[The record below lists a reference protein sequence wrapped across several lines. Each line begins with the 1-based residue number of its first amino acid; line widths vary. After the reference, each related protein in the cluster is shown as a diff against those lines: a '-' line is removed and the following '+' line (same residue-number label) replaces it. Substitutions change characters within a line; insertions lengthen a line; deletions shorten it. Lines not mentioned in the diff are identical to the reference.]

1 MNPIVSISLPACRR
15 HTVVHRIARTYWPWL
30 RPPIGSG
37 VAKAR
42 AESEGGCSD
51 CLTVTMSDSSASTQV
66 SESVRIERDGDVAL
80 VIVNNPPVNALSWHV
95 RQGLF
100 DGITQATE
108 SGASA
113 IVVICDGRTFI
124 AGADISEFGGNVP
137 KAAGLQEVQAAMEDA
152 PVPVIAAIHGTAL
165 GGGLEVAL
173 CADYRVAVA
182 SAKFGLPEVN
192 LGLLPGAGGT
202 QRLPRLV
209 GVPKALEMMTTG
221 RHVSSGEAKEGGL
234 VDDVVDSD
242 DLDDLRTAAV
252 AFANRAVAENMPRT
266 RVRDRNE
273 LVEQHKGDDE
283 VFANFRKGIARKT
296 RGFLAPEYNIQCI
309 EAAANLPFDDGLKVE
324 GKLFMELMTGPQSA
338 AQRYYFFAERAANKI
353 PDIAKDTPLIDVQ
366 HVGILGAGTMGGGIA
381 MNFVNVGIPVTI
393 VERDQ
398 ESLDRGLGVVR
409 KNYERSRSTTAEQVE
424 ERMALITGST
434 SKQDFVE
441 CDMVI
446 EAVFEDME
454 LKQSI
459 FKELDEICKPG
470 ALLASNTS
478 ALDVNEIAAV
488 TSRPESVIGMHFF
501 SPANVMKL
509 LENVRGDKSSDSVVA
524 TTMAIGKKI
533 NKVSVMVGVC
543 PGFVGNRMLFMR
555 GAEAERMLM
564 EGATPA
570 QIDNVLY
577 EFGFPMGP
585 FSMSDL
591 AGLDIGWK
599 EETSSSSTIREILCE
614 NGRRGQKNGRGYY
627 TYDPDTRAATPDP
640 EVEQLIKDFAISKG
654 HEQREVT
661 DQEILERLLYPMV
674 NEGAKILEE
683 KIAIRGS
690 DIDVVWVNGYGWPV
704 YRGGPMHW
712 ADGVGLAEI
721 VSKIKGYS
729 ESLGGR
735 HWELSPLL
743 EQLATDSGQLQTHAS

>member
-1 MNPIVSISLPACRR
+1 MRCGNWVIDG
-15 HTVVHRIARTYWPWL
+15 
-30 RPPIGSG
+30 GS
-37 VAKAR
+37 
-42 AESEGGCSD
+42 ESNLGPRV
-51 CLTVTMSDSSASTQV
+51 CLTVAM
-66 SESVRIERDGDVAL
+66 SESMELSQSVRLERDGDVAL

-100 DGITQATE
+100 DGMTQAVE
-108 SGASA
+108 SGAKA

-152 PVPVIAAIHGTAL
+152 PIPVIAAIHGTAL

-173 CADYRVAVA
+173 CAHYRVSVS
-182 SAKFGLPEVN
+182 SARFGLPEVN

-221 RHVSSGEAKEGGL
+221 RHVSSAEAQAGGL
-234 VDDVVDSD
+234 VDEVISGDG
-242 DLDDLRTAAV
+242 LEELKLAAV
-252 AFANRAVAENMPRT
+252 AFANKAVAEDLPLV
-266 RVRDRNE
+266 RVRDRDDKVAE
-273 LVEQHKGDDE
+273 AKGNDQL
-283 VFANFRKGIARKT
+283 FADFRKSIARKT

-309 EAAANLPFDDGLKVE
+309 EAAANLPFDEGLKVE
-324 GKLFMELMTGPQSA
+324 GKLFMELMTGPQSG

-366 HVGILGAGTMGGGIA
+366 KVGVLGAGTMGGGIA

-398 ESLDRGLGVVR
+398 ASLDKGLGVVR

-424 ERMALITGST
+424 ERMSLITGSI
-434 SKQDFVE
+434 SKQDFAD

-454 LKQSI
+454 LKKTI

-478 ALDVNEIAAV
+478 ALDVNEIASV

-533 NKVSVMVGVC
+533 KKVSVMVGVC

-570 QIDNVLY
+570 QIDSVLY
-577 EFGFPMGP
+577 NFGFPMGP

-599 EETSSSSTIREILCE
+599 EATSSSSTIREILCE

-640 EVEQLIKDFAISKG
+640 EVEQLIKDFAVSKG

-661 DQEILERLLYPMV
+661 EQEILERLLYPMV

-712 ADGVGLAEI
+712 ADSIGLAEI
-721 VSKIKGYS
+721 VSKIESYS
-729 ESLGGR
+729 ESLGGK
-735 HWELSPLL
+735 HWDLSPLL
-743 EQLATDSGQLQTHAS
+743 KSLAESGGQLQTHAS

>member
-1 MNPIVSISLPACRR
+1 M
-15 HTVVHRIARTYWPWL
+15 
-30 RPPIGSG
+30 
-37 VAKAR
+37 
-42 AESEGGCSD
+42 
-51 CLTVTMSDSSASTQV
+51 
-66 SESVRIERDGDVAL
+66 SESMELSQSVRLERDGDVAL

-100 DGITQATE
+100 DGMTQAVE
-108 SGASA
+108 SGAKA

-152 PVPVIAAIHGTAL
+152 PIPVIAAIHGTAL

-173 CADYRVAVA
+173 CAHYRVSVS
-182 SAKFGLPEVN
+182 SARFGLPEVN

-221 RHVSSGEAKEGGL
+221 RHVSSAEAQAGGL
-234 VDDVVDSD
+234 VDEVISGDG
-242 DLDDLRTAAV
+242 LEELKLAAV
-252 AFANRAVAENMPRT
+252 AFANKAVAEDLPLV
-266 RVRDRNE
+266 RVRDRDDKVAE
-273 LVEQHKGDDE
+273 AKGNDQL
-283 VFANFRKGIARKT
+283 FADFRKSIARKT

-309 EAAANLPFDDGLKVE
+309 EAAANLPFDEGLKVE
-324 GKLFMELMTGPQSA
+324 GKLFMELMTGPQSG

-366 HVGILGAGTMGGGIA
+366 KVGVLGAGTMGGGIA

-398 ESLDRGLGVVR
+398 ASLDKGLDVVR

-424 ERMALITGST
+424 ERMSLISGST
-434 SKQDFVE
+434 SKQDFAD

-454 LKQSI
+454 LKKTI

-478 ALDVNEIAAV
+478 ALDVNEIASV

-533 NKVSVMVGVC
+533 KKVSVMVGVC

-570 QIDNVLY
+570 QIDSVLY
-577 EFGFPMGP
+577 NFGFPMGP

-640 EVEQLIKDFAISKG
+640 EVEQLIKDFAVSKG

-661 DQEILERLLYPMV
+661 EQEILERLLYPMV

-712 ADGVGLAEI
+712 ADSIGLAEI
-721 VSKIKGYS
+721 VSKIESYS
-729 ESLGGR
+729 ESLGGK
-735 HWELSPLL
+735 HWDLSPLL
-743 EQLATDSGQLQTHAS
+743 KSLAESGGQLQTHAS

>member
-1 MNPIVSISLPACRR
+1 MELS
-15 HTVVHRIARTYWPWL
+15 
-30 RPPIGSG
+30 
-37 VAKAR
+37 
-42 AESEGGCSD
+42 
-51 CLTVTMSDSSASTQV
+51 Q
-66 SESVRIERDGDVAL
+66 SVRLERDGDVAL

-100 DGITQATE
+100 DGMTQAVE
-108 SGASA
+108 SGAKA

-152 PVPVIAAIHGTAL
+152 PIPVIAAIHGTAL

-173 CADYRVAVA
+173 CAHYRVSVS
-182 SAKFGLPEVN
+182 SARFGLPEVN

-221 RHVSSGEAKEGGL
+221 RHVSSAEAQAGGL
-234 VDDVVDSD
+234 VDEVISGDG
-242 DLDDLRTAAV
+242 LEELKLAAV
-252 AFANRAVAENMPRT
+252 AFANKAVAEDLPLV
-266 RVRDRNE
+266 RVRDRDDKVAE
-273 LVEQHKGDDE
+273 AKGNDQL
-283 VFANFRKGIARKT
+283 FADFRKSIARKT

-309 EAAANLPFDDGLKVE
+309 EAAANLPFDEGLKVE
-324 GKLFMELMTGPQSA
+324 GKLFMELMTGPQSG

-366 HVGILGAGTMGGGIA
+366 KVGVLGAGTMGGGIA

-398 ESLDRGLGVVR
+398 ASLDKGLDVVR

-424 ERMALITGST
+424 ERMSLISGST
-434 SKQDFVE
+434 SKQDFAD

-454 LKQSI
+454 LKKTI

-478 ALDVNEIAAV
+478 ALDVNEIASV

-533 NKVSVMVGVC
+533 KKVSVMVGVC

-570 QIDNVLY
+570 QIDSVLY
-577 EFGFPMGP
+577 NFGFPMGP

-640 EVEQLIKDFAISKG
+640 EVEQLIKDFAVSKG

-661 DQEILERLLYPMV
+661 EQEILERLLYPMV

-712 ADGVGLAEI
+712 ADSIGLSEI
-721 VSKIKGYS
+721 VSKIESYN
-729 ESLGGR
+729 ESLGGK
-735 HWELSPLL
+735 HWDLSPLL
-743 EQLATDSGQLQTHAS
+743 KSLAESGGQLQTHAS